1 MKVSIIGYNI
11 FGIGGTSRSNL
22 NTLYE
27 FYKDS
32 GNDLTYY
39 NFCDFTIHD
48 KVELI
53 IRESF
58 MKKISLC
65 KLDDLFNLSYDEDD
79 TSLYFITREN
89 FFSIAKFLR
98 ERRPNSII
106 LGEIHAPL
114 AYLSDELELP
124 YFSSIRVATEGIKK
138 EFMVKFSFD
147 RVFVQ
152 RVSLCHVSGGEKNAN
167 EPTKN
172 FVVFSRFYEKQKDIA
187 YSIKLMDY
195 IINYLGNKDIHFYIQ
210 GEGIGGV
217 LYKNLI
223 SYYELNN
230 NIFIN
235 KPLPSEY
242 IYLSTAS
249 LETLGYSIIEAI
261 SDSKLACV
269 YKGDDNVIYEN
280 FFGVKAINWLT
291 KDLFS
296 DALTLLEATQLS
308 ISGAE
313 MTESMHQILNPSR
326 NYSKNILENVEK
338 YNYISDEK
346 ILPLTK
352 KEIRNIQ
359 NKISNTTI
367 QDDEVFSNLRRY
379 YLKFKRYP
387 VLGPIISNKKLR
399 TRIKKLI
406 SYITQIT
413 QNKNKEIKVKN
424 NYFFFE
430 SFHGSNFSGDPKYLA
445 LAIKEKY
452 PDAKVFVSSINQ
464 LVDIEIRNYGFEA
477 VRIGSKLYLDAF
489 AQSKYIFV
497 NGNSLDKAG
506 KSNEQTIVQ
515 TWHGFPIKKMVAD
528 LEDTQQR
535 EQELSAFIPRMKKW
549 DYLITSSDYHSK
561 LLSSAFQ
568 LNKNKHLEILNLGT
582 PKNSYLIENRESN
595 KEKEKIHLKYLNKPM
610 NKKTKYILF
619 CPTWRKTQR
628 EKITSINLKE
638 VISLLP
644 EEYEIIVKLHPL
656 EGNLRSQ
663 YSRLDRRIHCFF
675 NELVDIQE
683 LYLLCEVL
691 ISDYSSAIFDF
702 AHTGKKV
709 ILLQE
714 DSEAYSS
721 QIGMYFDAEK
731 LLDLKGRNYNAY
743 ELSKEILKRN
753 SNNQDY
759 YRYNTLITNE
769 LLNADKKDSAQ
780 RILEKIGL

>member
-53 IRESF
+53 IRERF

-65 KLDDLFNLSYDEDD
+65 KLDDLFNLPYDEDD

-114 AYLSDELELP
+114 AYLSDELEFDLP

-138 EFMVKFSFD
+138 KFMAKFSFD

-152 RVSLCHVSGGEKNAN
+152 RVSLCHISDGEKNAN

-223 SYYELNN
+223 GYYELNN

-235 KPLPSEY
+235 KPLPSDY

-313 MTESMHQILNPSR
+313 MTESIHQILEPSR
-326 NYSKNILENVEK
+326 SYSKNILRNVGK
-338 YNYISDEK
+338 YTYISDEK
-346 ILPLTK
+346 IPPVTK

-387 VLGPIISNKKLR
+387 VLGTIISNKKLR
-399 TRIKKLI
+399 TLIKKII
-406 SYITQIT
+406 SYIT

-445 LAIKEKY
+445 LAINEKY
-452 PDAKVFVSSINQ
+452 PNAKIFVSSINQ

-477 VRIGSKLYLDAF
+477 VRIGSKQYLDSF

-506 KSNEQTIVQ
+506 KSNEQIIVQ

-528 LEDTQQR
+528 LENMQQR
-535 EQELSAFIPRMKKW
+535 EQELTEFIPRMKKW
-549 DYLITSSDYHSK
+549 DYLLTSSAFHRD

-568 LNKNKHLEILNLGT
+568 LSKNKHLEILNLGT
-582 PKNSYLIENRESN
+582 PKNSYLIENRESIQ
-595 KEKEKIHLKYLNKPM
+595 EKEKIHLKYLNKPWDK
-610 NKKTKYILF
+610 NKKYILF
-619 CPTWRKTQR
+619 CPTWRKSER
-628 EKITSINLKE
+628 EEITSINLKE
-638 VISLLP
+638 VISQLP

-656 EGNLRSQ
+656 EGSLRRQ
-663 YSRLDRRIHCFF
+663 YSKLDKRIHCFF

-683 LYLLCEVL
+683 LYLLCDIL

-731 LLDLKGRNYNAY
+731 LLDLKGRNYTAY
-743 ELSKEILKRN
+743 ELSKEILKRD
-753 SNNQDY
+753 SNNQE

-780 RILEKIGL
+780 RILEKIVL